1 MKKWNKFWGV
11 RAAATLEF
19 LLSSHFFYP
28 YTSFAVVV
36 VFVVITTL
44 KQRFFGN
51 KKKRALLYARNLL
64 LILLY
69 LLLTRNFHV
78 SRLLHRLQIIW
89 TRKTTCFW
97 FQQCDSKLN
106 ALTSNIVQHRETTQ
120 KKKNIKALKT
130 EKDTFL
136 IYVWNLNVSHVS
148 CFPRRQERWRFGIA
162 NFYTSFS
169 SSRRHCFSC
178 MRNFTFKLVD
188 RRANFKVFGN
198 AEG

>member
-1 MKKWNKFWGV
+1 MKKWNEFWGV
-11 RAAATLEF
+11 CCCCNAWISS
-19 LLSSHFFYP
+19 LLSLLLPIHIVRRRRRLRRHHNIEA
-28 YTSFAVVV
+28 TV
-36 VFVVITTL
+36 L
-44 KQRFFGN
+44 WQQ
-51 KKKRALLYARNLL
+51 KKRALLYARNLL
-64 LILLY
+64 LVLLY

-120 KKKNIKALKT
+120 KKNIKAPKT

-136 IYVWNLNVSHVS
+136 IYVWILNVSHVS